1 MSCIVSNSPAVRLL
15 MATEP
20 LRGFRSTFDRDDVGG
35 VLEPFLEVFLLGL
48 RLPILTAFF
57 LAWLLLG
64 FLLELCA
71 DISCDADYK
80 VL

>member
-15 MATEP
+15 MAVEP
-20 LRGFRSTFDRDDVGG
+20 FRGFRSTLDRDDVGG
-35 VLEPFLEVFLLGL
+35 VLGAFLEVFLLGL

-57 LAWLLLG
+57 CDFLFLG
-64 FLLELCA
+64 FLVELCA
-71 DISCDADYK
+71 NMSRDTDYE

>member
-35 VLEPFLEVFLLGL
+35 VLGAFLEVFWVEL
-48 RLPILTAFF
+48 RLPILTGFF
-57 LAWLLLG
+57 RDWLFLG
-64 FLLELCA
+64 FLVEFL
-71 DISCDADYK
+71 DDMSCDADYR
-80 VL
+80 LL